1 MIFRQVMKNIPDKV
15 IFVSV
20 GISIGTLECPRCTT
34 VNSYSWFH
42 IYMPP
47 RVRIHS
53 CPRCTTV
60 NSYSWWHVNMEPEF
74 LVFHNLEEGGGKTV
88 CGWIEKWCALCT
100 GRYKPLKKL
109 AMARFYYCKPKLSLK
124 GKLTFLCGSKI
135 SETWR
140 SCTSKSRL
148 KKYYTFR
155 MDRQWGPAI

>member
-34 VNSYSWFH
+34 VNSYSW
-42 IYMPP
+42 
-47 RVRIHS
+47 
-53 CPRCTTV
+53 
-60 NSYSWWHVNMEPEF
+60 WHVNMEPEF
-74 LVFHNLEEGGGKTV
+74 LVFHSLEEGGGKTV

-148 KKYYTFR
+148 CCFPF
-155 MDRQWGPAI
+155 WLC

>member
-20 GISIGTLECPRCTT
+20 GISIGTLE
-34 VNSYSWFH
+34 
-42 IYMPP
+42 
-47 RVRIHS
+47 

-148 KKYYTFR
+148 CCFPF
-155 MDRQWGPAI
+155 WLC